1 MRVEMRP
8 PLQLGL
14 AFLRI
19 GAVAFGGLGT
29 TLTLI
34 ERELVHRRY
43 VTTKEEIT
51 EALTYTKLLPGS
63 TVVQVVAYL
72 GWRLGGWSDSA
83 LATAFFLLPS
93 VVLMLALAY
102 GYSQVADAS
111 GLVPIRRG
119 VLAVVVGLLLMTMY
133 NLAKPVLSSP
143 VSYRSRRMCL
153 PPRCCAEDQRGV
165 DRSRRWSFRHG
176 GLAGAGQVI
185 HLELFAR
192 FLLISLIAF
201 GGGQAALPLV
211 EQMAD
216 SSAQSIAGRFT
227 LSFTSTRQI

>member
-1 MRVEMRP
+1 
-8 PLQLGL
+8 L

-34 ERELVHRRY
+34 ERELVHRRH
-43 VTTKEEIT
+43 VTTKEEII

-72 GWRLGGWSDSA
+72 GWRLEGWLDSA
-83 LATAFFLLPS
+83 LATAFFLLP
-93 VVLMLALAY
+93 
-102 GYSQVADAS
+102 ADAS

-153 PPRCCAEDQRGV
+153 PPRCCAED
-165 DRSRRWSFRHG
+165 
-176 GLAGAGQVI
+176 
-185 HLELFAR
+185 
-192 FLLISLIAF
+192 
-201 GGGQAALPLV
+201 
-211 EQMAD
+211 
-216 SSAQSIAGRFT
+216 
-227 LSFTSTRQI
+227 